1 MNGFEIEFKDKL
13 IAHLNMQEID
23 PKEITAESTLFG
35 EGSGLEL
42 DSIDAIEIEVFLK
55 QQYGIDI
62 HPSERTRS
70 IFGTIGSLA
79 AFVKENLNRNA

>member
-1 MNGFEIEFKDKL
+1 MNDFEVEFKNRL
-13 IAHLNMQEID
+13 ITHLNMQDID
-23 PKEITAESTLFG
+23 SDEITAESTLFG

-79 AFVKENLNRNA
+79 GFVKENLNRNA